1 MLVRPMNLHAIRELA
16 ADDMAEVDRLIEERL
31 SSDVALINQLAHYI
45 VRSGGKRLRPTVVV
59 SAARACGY
67 EGRDHIQLAAIIEFI
82 HTATLLHDD
91 VVDSSEMRRGQRTAH
106 TIWGNEASVLVGDFL
121 YTRAF
126 EMMVELESLAVL
138 RNMAAATNTIARG
151 EVMQL
156 MNVHEPD
163 ITEADY
169 RQVIYRKTATLFEAG
184 CRNGAVIAGWGE
196 PECQALAAYGRHLG
210 TAYQLVDDALDYS
223 GDADQIGKNLGDDLA
238 EGKTTMPLIHA
249 MREGNEADRALIRE
263 AIEAGGL
270 AQMDEVV
277 RAIEKAGSAEYT
289 RRLAEAEVDAAV
301 EQLYG
306 AIPPSPWRE
315 ALVGV
320 AKGSVSRAA

>member
-1 MLVRPMNLHAIRELA
+1 MNLEEIRELA
-16 ADDMAEVDRLIEERL
+16 ADDMAAVNRLIEERL
-31 SSDVALINQLAHYI
+31 SSDVVLINQLAHYI
-45 VRSGGKRLRPTVVV
+45 VQSGGKRLRPMVVV
-59 SAARACGY
+59 LAARACGCQ
-67 EGRDHIQLAAIIEFI
+67 GRDYIQLAAIIEFI

-91 VVDSSEMRRGQRTAH
+91 VVDSSEMRRGQQTAH

-126 EMMVELESLAVL
+126 ELMVELDSMPLL
-138 RNMAAATNTIARG
+138 QIMARATNTIARG

-163 ITEADY
+163 LTEADY

-184 CRNGAVIAGWGE
+184 CQNGAVLAGLGE
-196 PECQALAAYGRHLG
+196 AEQQALAAYGRHLG

-223 GDADQIGKNLGDDLA
+223 GDAGQIGKNIGDDLA

-249 MREGNEADRALIRE
+249 MREGSERDRTLIRQ

-270 AQMDEVV
+270 EQMEEVG
-277 RAIEKAGSAEYT
+277 RAIEKNGSAEYT
-289 RRLAEAEVDAAV
+289 RKLAEAEVQQAI
-301 EQLYG
+301 EQLT
-306 AIPPSPWRE
+306 AKLPTSTWRN
-315 ALVGV
+315 ALV
-320 AKGSVSRAA
+320 ALARDSVSRVM

>member
-1 MLVRPMNLHAIRELA
+1 MNLDEIRELA
-16 ADDMAEVDRLIEERL
+16 ADDMADVDRLIQERL
-31 SSDVALINQLAHYI
+31 SSDVVLINQLAHYI
-45 VRSGGKRLRPTVVV
+45 IRSGGKRLRPTVVV
-59 SAARACGY
+59 LAARACGY

-91 VVDSSEMRRGQRTAH
+91 VVDGSQMRRGQQTAH

-126 EMMVELESLAVL
+126 EMMVELDAMPLL
-138 RNMAAATNTIARG
+138 QIMARATNTIARG

-156 MNVHEPD
+156 MNVHEPEV
-163 ITEADY
+163 TEADY

-184 CRNGAVIAGWGE
+184 CQNGALLAGLSE
-196 PECQALAAYGRHLG
+196 PQCQALAAYGRHLG

-223 GDADQIGKNLGDDLA
+223 GKAEEIGKNLGDDLA

-249 MREGNEADRALIRE
+249 MRVGGEADRELIRQ

-270 AQMDEVV
+270 DRLEEVA

-289 RRLAEAEVDAAV
+289 RELAETEV
-301 EQLYG
+301 EQAIEQLTG
-306 AIPPSPWRE
+306 AVPPSPWRD
-315 ALVGV
+315 ALVSL
-320 AKGSVSRAA
+320 AQNSVSRTT

>member
-1 MLVRPMNLHAIRELA
+1 MNLEEIRELA
-16 ADDMAEVDRLIEERL
+16 ADDMAAVNRLIEERL
-31 SSDVALINQLAHYI
+31 SSDVVLINQLAHYI
-45 VRSGGKRLRPTVVV
+45 VHSGGKRLRPMVVV
-59 SAARACGY
+59 LAARACGCQ
-67 EGRDHIQLAAIIEFI
+67 GRDYIQLAAIIEFI

-91 VVDSSEMRRGQRTAH
+91 VVDSSEMRRGQQTAH

-126 EMMVELESLAVL
+126 ELMVELGSMPLL
-138 RNMAAATNTIARG
+138 QIMARATNTIARG

-163 ITEADY
+163 LTEADY

-184 CRNGAVIAGWGE
+184 CQNGAVLAGLGE
-196 PECQALAAYGRHLG
+196 AEQQALAAYGRHLG

-223 GDADQIGKNLGDDLA
+223 GDAGQIGKNIGDDLA

-249 MREGNEADRALIRE
+249 MREGSERDRTLIRQ

-270 AQMDEVV
+270 EQMEEVG
-277 RAIEKAGSAEYT
+277 RAIEKNGSAEYT
-289 RRLAEAEVDAAV
+289 RKLAEAEVQQAI
-301 EQLYG
+301 EQLT
-306 AIPPSPWRE
+306 AKLPVSTWRD
-315 ALVGV
+315 ALV
-320 AKGSVSRAA
+320 ALARDSVSRVM

>member
-1 MLVRPMNLHAIRELA
+1 MNLDEIRELA
-16 ADDMAEVDRLIEERL
+16 ADDMAAVNRLIEERL
-31 SSDVALINQLAHYI
+31 ASDVFLINQLAQHI
-45 VRSGGKRLRPTVVV
+45 IHSGGKRLRPTVVV
-59 SAARACGY
+59 LAARACGCQ
-67 EGRDHIQLAAIIEFI
+67 GRDHLQLAAIIEFI
-82 HTATLLHDD
+82 HNATLLHDD
-91 VVDSSEMRRGQRTAH
+91 VVDSSEMRRGEQTAH

-126 EMMVELESLAVL
+126 EMMVEIGSMPLLQI
-138 RNMAAATNTIARG
+138 MAAATNTIARG

-184 CRNGAVIAGWGE
+184 CQNGAVLAGLDESGR
-196 PECQALAAYGRHLG
+196 QALAAYGRHLG

-223 GDADQIGKNLGDDLA
+223 GDAAQIGKNIGDDLA

-249 MREGNEADRALIRE
+249 MREGDEADRDLIRE

-270 AQMDEVV
+270 GQMEAVG
-277 RAIEKAGSAEYT
+277 RAIAKNGSAEYT
-289 RRLAEAEVDAAV
+289 RQLAEAEVQQAV
-301 EQLYG
+301 EQLTS
-306 AIPPSPWRE
+306 AVPASPWRD
-315 ALVGV
+315 ALVDL
-320 AKGSVSRAA
+320 AKSSVSRTA